1 MREILILSGK
11 GGTGKTTMVG
21 SLAALVPNKVLADCD
36 VDAADLH
43 LLLNP
48 KIKKETEFWSGV
60 TAEMDPSLCTACGIC
75 EELCQFDAIKI
86 LESAEIDP
94 LSCEGCGVCAE
105 FCPEEAINLK
115 DNLCGSWFISDT
127 DYGPM
132 VYAQL
137 GIGEENSGK
146 LVSLVK
152 KEAKAIAEKIKAE
165 WILVDGSPGIGCPVI
180 ASLAGADLILVVT
193 EPTTS
198 GLHDLNR
205 VVDLAEYFKIPTCV
219 CINKGDLNQEV
230 AEEIRKTC
238 LKRQISMLGMIPFD
252 PEAVS
257 SVVAGKPLVENSDGP
272 SAMAIREIWKKLEKI
287 ALDQKKSKSA

>member
-48 KIKKETEFWSGV
+48 KVKKETEFWSGV
-60 TAEMDPSLCTACGIC
+60 TAKVDSSLCTACGTC
-75 EELCQFDAIKI
+75 EELCRFDAIKI
-86 LESAEIDP
+86 LEKAEIDS

-105 FCPEEAINLK
+105 FCPEEAIDLN

-132 VYAQL
+132 VHAQL

-152 KEAKAIAEKIKAE
+152 KEARSIAEKIKAD

-180 ASLAGADLILVVT
+180 ASLAGADLILIVT
-193 EPTTS
+193 EPTKS

-205 VVDLAEYFKIPTCV
+205 VLDLAEHFKVPSCV
-219 CINKGDLNQEV
+219 CINKGDLNPEV
-230 AEEIRKTC
+230 AEKIQQTC
-238 LKRQISMLGMIPFD
+238 LKRQILMLGLIPFD
-252 PEAVS
+252 PDAIS
-257 SVVAGKPLVENSDGP
+257 SVVAGKPLVENSNGP
-272 SAMAIREIWKKLEKI
+272 GAMAIREIWGKLEKI
-287 ALDQKKSKSA
+287 ALDQKKK

>member
-1 MREILILSGK
+1 MKEILILSGK

-36 VDAADLH
+36 VDAADLY
-43 LLLNP
+43 LLLDP

-60 TAEMDPSLCTACGIC
+60 TAEVDPSLCTACGTC
-75 EELCQFDAIKI
+75 EELCQFDAIKTI
-86 LESAEIDP
+86 ESAEIDP

-105 FCPEEAINLK
+105 FCPEKAINLK

-132 VYAQL
+132 VHAQL

-152 KEAKAIAEKIKAE
+152 KEARALAEKTNAE

-193 EPTTS
+193 EPTIS

-205 VVDLAEYFKIPTCV
+205 VVDLAGHFKIPACV
-219 CINKGDLNQEV
+219 CINKWDLNREI
-230 AEEIRKTC
+230 AEKIRKTC
-238 LKRQISMLGMIPFD
+238 LERQITMLGLIPFD
-252 PEAVS
+252 PDAVS
-257 SVVAGKPLVENSDGP
+257 SVVAGRPLVENSDGP
-272 SAMAIREIWKKLEKI
+272 GAMAIREIWKKLEKVN
-287 ALDQKKSKSA
+287 LDKRTK

>member
-1 MREILILSGK
+1 
-11 GGTGKTTMVG
+11 
-21 SLAALVPNKVLADCD
+21 LAAIVFNKVLADCD

-48 KIKKETEFWSGV
+48 KIKKKTEFWSGV
-60 TAEMDPSLCTACGIC
+60 TAEVDPELCTSCGIC
-75 EELCQFDAIKI
+75 EELCKFDAIKI
-86 LESAEIDP
+86 LETAEVDP

-105 FCPEEAINLK
+105 FCPEKAINLK
-115 DNLCGSWFISDT
+115 DNLCGYWFVSDT

-132 VYAQL
+132 VHAQL

-152 KEAKAIAEKIKAE
+152 KEAESIAEKNDAD

-193 EPTTS
+193 EPSKS

-205 VVDLAEYFKIPTCV
+205 VTDLARHFKIPTCV
-219 CINKGDLNQEV
+219 CINKGDLNQEISK
-230 AEEIRKTC
+230 EIQKTC
-238 LKRQISMLGMIPFD
+238 LKKQILMLGLIPFD
-252 PEAVS
+252 PDAIS
-257 SVVAGKPLVENSDGP
+257 SVVAGKPLVETSDGP
-272 SAMAIREIWKKLEKI
+272 AATAIREIWKKLEKVAI
-287 ALDQKKSKSA
+287 NQKTK

>member
-11 GGTGKTTMVG
+11 GGTGKTTVVG
-21 SLAALVPNKVLADCD
+21 SLAALVPNTVLADCD

-60 TAEMDPSLCTACGIC
+60 TAEVDPSLCTACGIC
-75 EELCQFDAIKI
+75 EEICQFDAITT

-132 VYAQL
+132 VHAQL

-152 KEAKAIAEKIKAE
+152 KETRAIAEEIKAD

-219 CINKGDLNQEV
+219 CINKSDLNREV
-230 AEEIRKTC
+230 AEKIRENC
-238 LKRQISMLGMIPFD
+238 LKRQISMLGLIPFD
-252 PEAVS
+252 PDAVS
-257 SVVAGKPLVENSDGP
+257 SVVAGRPLVENSDGP
-272 SAMAIREIWKKLEKI
+272 GAMAIRKIWGKLEKL
-287 ALDQKKSKSA
+287 ALDQKKK

>member
-11 GGTGKTTMVG
+11 GGTGKTTVVG
-21 SLAALVPNKVLADCD
+21 SLAALVPNTVLADCD

-60 TAEMDPSLCTACGIC
+60 TAEVDPSLCTACGIC
-75 EELCQFDAIKI
+75 EELCQFDAITT

-105 FCPEEAINLK
+105 FCPEKAINLK

-132 VYAQL
+132 VHAQL

-152 KEAKAIAEKIKAE
+152 KETRAIAEEMKAD

-219 CINKGDLNQEV
+219 CINKSDLNQGV
-230 AEEIRKTC
+230 AEKIQESC
-238 LKRQISMLGMIPFD
+238 LKRQIFMLGLIPFD
-252 PEAVS
+252 PDAVS
-257 SVVAGKPLVENSDGP
+257 SVVAGRPLVENSDGP
-272 SAMAIREIWKKLEKI
+272 GAMAIREIWKKLEKI
-287 ALDQKKSKSA
+287 ALNQKKK